1 MLYEDYDSIGDM
13 FTSRLYNFILA
24 DPEYRSMLEGWA
36 DEIDAKGLDEYDAV
50 SKFTYRLDNAIW
62 PEYNAIR
69 KEASA
74 RHPLAASL
82 LVHIGDMEID
92 YDWIARQFLDS
103 SRFGKGPVSCSR
115 KARSPAGR
123 KTSPKGSKTRHQSV
137 TSESVRRKPASK
149 SRARR

>member
-24 DPEYRSMLEGWA
+24 DPGYRSMLESWA
-36 DEIDAKGLDEYDAV
+36 DAIDAKGLDEYDAV
-50 SKFTYRLDNAIW
+50 SEFTYKLDNAVW
-62 PEYNAIR
+62 PEYDAIR

-92 YDWIARQFLDS
+92 YEWIARQFLDS
-103 SRFGKGPVSCSR
+103 SRFGKGSVSRSR

-123 KTSPKGSKTRHQSV
+123 KASLKGSETRDQPVASG
-137 TSESVRRKPASK
+137 SVRRKTASK
-149 SRARR
+149 TKARR